1 VGKGGDVD
9 EITGG
14 PQVILHPFTRT
25 WPLLVNVNPSRS
37 MLEGLLETGSPTITN
52 DYKRLQTITTDYHPL
67 QAGSRQITVSLQL
80 FQCHVRLTPTE
91 LQTHSALCV
100 PAPMHRSGID
110 QATVVQFLLPGYLE
124 TNPDARVHSKSS
136 QWLNLLPSLTLV

>member
-1 VGKGGDVD
+1 MGKGGDVD

-52 DYKRLQTITTDYHPL
+52 DYKRLQLITIHYKPVVGKSQYHYNCSSATSGSPPPSFKPIPPFAYRLPCIDPGSTKL
-67 QAGSRQITVSLQL
+67 Q
-80 FQCHVRLTPTE
+80 
-91 LQTHSALCV
+91 
-100 PAPMHRSGID
+100 
-110 QATVVQFLLPGYLE
+110 
-124 TNPDARVHSKSS
+124 SS
-136 QWLNLLPSLTLV
+136 NSCCLGT